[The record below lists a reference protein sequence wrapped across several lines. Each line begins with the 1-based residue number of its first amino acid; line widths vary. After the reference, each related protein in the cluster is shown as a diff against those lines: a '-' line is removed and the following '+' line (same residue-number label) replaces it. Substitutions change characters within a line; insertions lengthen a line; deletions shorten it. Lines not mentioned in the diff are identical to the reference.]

1 MILSAVA
8 TPIGG
13 DDDIGESAFGGFDQQ
28 AFDDPREGNH
38 GRLN

>member
-1 MILSAVA
+1 V
-8 TPIGG
+8 
-13 DDDIGESAFGGFDQQ
+13 SAFGRLNEK

>member
-1 MILSAVA
+1 LILSAVA

-13 DDDIGESAFGGFDQQ
+13 DDDIGIAAFDGLNEK